1 MIGRIPAA
9 LGAGV
14 FVFAFFLGL
23 PAGDSGAGARK
34 ETLPE
39 RMDAVVKT
47 SRELQKI
54 KIADDLDPKVPSGA
68 IGMLKQMKRQLR
80 DLVTDWID
88 SPGAAG
94 RSPQELESSLMAELA
109 KRGLREADSGQHPYG
124 RRTDVAFSRP
134 EGHPDLLA
142 ATTTIS
148 IQCGSDTSFHL
159 FERRNDRW
167 RPVLA
172 LESDGYREISGAQGM
187 PEFTVSPKDGEGRY
201 FVAAADVSPWCTSN
215 WQQLRFRILRPG
227 ADPSHPKIL
236 LERTESIFLGCDP
249 PFTLR
254 AQAGSCTLRYVSS
267 QRLDGEMMTRPCVR
281 TFQVTGDR
289 VERTAPLAL
298 KPEDFLDE
306 WTAMPWAEAAR
317 WSAPQRLEQMR
328 GMHDALAAF
337 LEEHFATLAFVQPC
351 GGASPALWVIGVKLE
366 EADRQGKPDALP
378 AELFATIV
386 SRGGA
391 YVLQNMEGT
400 RPADCPGETPA
411 GEWTDPCE
419 AVE

>member
-1 MIGRIPAA
+1 MNGRIPSMVR
-9 LGAGV
+9 AGL
-14 FVFAFFLGL
+14 FVFACFLGL
-23 PAGDSGAGARK
+23 LAEASGAGART
-34 ETLPE
+34 ETLSD

-54 KIADDLDPKVPSGA
+54 RIADDLDPKVPSGA
-68 IGMLKQMKRQLR
+68 TGVLGQMKHQLR
-80 DLVTDWID
+80 DLVAAWID
-88 SPGAAG
+88 SPGAVG
-94 RSPQELESSLMAELA
+94 KSPQELESSLMTELA
-109 KRGLREADSGQHPYG
+109 ERGLQENDSGQHPYG

-134 EGHPDLLA
+134 EGHSDLLA
-142 ATTTIS
+142 ATTTIA
-148 IQCGSDTSFHL
+148 IQCGSDTSFYL

-167 RPVLA
+167 RPVLV

-187 PEFTVSPKDGEGRY
+187 PEFAVSPKDGEGRY

-227 ADPSHPKIL
+227 ADPSYPKIL

-254 AQAGSCTLRYVSS
+254 AKADSCTLRYVSS
-267 QRLDGEMMTRPCVR
+267 QHLDGEMMTRPYVR
-281 TFQVTGDR
+281 TFQVTGDL

-306 WTAMPWAEAAR
+306 WAAMPWAEAAR
-317 WSAPQRLEQMR
+317 WSAPERHDQAR

-337 LEEHFATLAFVQPC
+337 LEEHFSTLAFVQPC
-351 GGASPALWVIGVKLE
+351 GGASPTRWVIGVKLE
-366 EADRQGKPDALP
+366 EVDRQGKPDALP

-386 SRGGA
+386 SRDGT
-391 YVLQNMEGT
+391 YVLQNIEGT
-400 RPADCPGETPA
+400 RPADCPGETPP
-411 GEWTDPCE
+411 GEGTDPCE
-419 AVE
+419 AIE